1 LNRKRFFGFY
11 PFLRQFFQ
19 GTILFFRLVSEKSAR
34 YVSLSMTDS
43 LSVLSAAV
51 RDVKDFPAPG
61 ILFKDITPILASGRL
76 FRLAVDCFV
85 EANAGLQID
94 KIVGSDARGFLFG
107 AAVADELG
115 VGFVPVRKAGK
126 LPFQTQSAAYTL
138 EYGQSV
144 VEMHVD
150 AIVPGERV
158 ALIDDLLATGGT
170 AAAAACLIAKMGGVL
185 AEAQFLIELEF
196 LAGRNALQHLPVRSF
211 LKF

>member
-1 LNRKRFFGFY
+1 MRH
-11 PFLRQFFQ
+11 
-19 GTILFFRLVSEKSAR
+19 
-34 YVSLSMTDS
+34 MTDP

-51 RDVKDFPAPG
+51 RDVKDFPSPG
-61 ILFKDITPILASGRL
+61 ILFKDMTPILASGRL
-76 FRLAVDCFV
+76 FQLAVDCFV
-85 EANAGLQID
+85 EANANLRID
-94 KIVGSDARGFLFG
+94 KVVGIDARGFLFG
-107 AAVADELG
+107 AAVAYELG
-115 VGFVPVRKAGK
+115 VGFVPVRKEGK
-126 LPFQTQSAAYTL
+126 LPFRTESAAYSL

-150 AIVPGERV
+150 AIVPGERI

-196 LAGRNALQHLPVRSF
+196 LAGRKALQHFPVRSF